1 MKKWL
6 LSLFLFFCAAQ
17 IQAQI
22 NTDRPS
28 LSDNS
33 YVLPLGAFQNENGFQ
48 INFIQN
54 NTQPNNPTR
63 YTGLLP
69 FSSFRLGIHKKFELR
84 LATALLRD
92 PQNSQAQYG
101 ISDLELGF
109 KLQIKDNVAWISHL
123 GIPNGTEGHS
133 LGTQYFTNKI
143 SATLPI
149 ENTSIKTNM
158 GVTLFNNPVT
168 GKSQRNWLTTV
179 ALGHNINPNTFV
191 FLEAFLQYQLSGSGL
206 NRTLFQAP
214 GIDFGFA
221 HKLSPNT
228 QIDFS
233 YGYIRN
239 QPFLNVGFSWGAFK
253 RQFRTHVTPEF

>member
-1 MKKWL
+1 MKKRHLSLL
-6 LSLFLFFCAAQ
+6 LSLCAAQ

-33 YVLPLGAFQNENGFQ
+33 YVLPPGGFQNENGFR

-69 FSSFRLGIHKKFELR
+69 FSSFRLGIHKIFELR

-92 PQNSQAQYG
+92 PQNASSQYG
-101 ISDLELGF
+101 VSDLEIGF
-109 KLQIKDNVAWISHL
+109 KLQIKKNLAWISHF
-123 GIPNGTEGHS
+123 GIPNGTKGYS
-133 LGTQYFTNKI
+133 LETQYLTNKI

-149 ENTSIKTNM
+149 QNTSIKTNM
-158 GVTLFNNPVT
+158 GVTLFNNPIT
-168 GKSQRNWLTTV
+168 GKSQRNWLAT
-179 ALGHNINPNTFV
+179 AGLNRNINPNTSV
-191 FLEAFLQYQLSGSGL
+191 FIEAFLQTQASGL
-206 NRTLFQAP
+206 AANLTIFQAP

-233 YGYIRN
+233 YGYIKN

-253 RQFRTHVTPEF
+253 RQFRTNVTPEF